1 MSTEFE
7 SLIEALLGP
16 LTGEVVDRSRVAD
29 RLLDL
34 RNEAGSPNL
43 VEAVDELLR
52 TVPGRTMVATAW
64 WREALEGLRLA
75 AVVERERSAA
85 I

>member
-1 MSTEFE
+1 MSTQFE
-7 SLIEALLGP
+7 TLIEELITAI
-16 LTGEVVDRSRVAD
+16 TGEVVDKSRVAD

-34 RNEAGSPNL
+34 RNDAESPVL

-52 TVPGRTMVATAW
+52 TIPGRTMVATAW
-64 WREALEGLRLA
+64 WREALEGLRFA
-75 AVVERERSAA
+75 AVIEREETAS

>member
-1 MSTEFE
+1 MSTQFE
-7 SLIEALLGP
+7 SLIESTISAIN
-16 LTGEVVDRSRVAD
+16 GEVVDKSRVAD

-34 RNEAGSPNL
+34 RNDAESPAL

-52 TVPGRTMVATAW
+52 TIPGRSMVATTW
-64 WREALEGLRLA
+64 WREALEGLRIA
-75 AVVERERSAA
+75 AVIEREHSAA